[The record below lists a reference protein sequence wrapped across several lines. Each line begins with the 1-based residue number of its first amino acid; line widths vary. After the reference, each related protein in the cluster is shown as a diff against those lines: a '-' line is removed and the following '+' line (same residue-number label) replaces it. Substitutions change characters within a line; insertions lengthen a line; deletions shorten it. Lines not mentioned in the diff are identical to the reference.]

1 MCALHPPV
9 AHQSLVADDAAVH
22 AHASRCT
29 GVDAGASGDATGGET
44 EAKETP
50 GVTIPIARV
59 RRIMRCNPDKKKS
72 FNKESVQAMAAGMV
86 CAIRSFFAPPGL
98 SETAPPV
105 LSRASRQPDC
115 ASLPL
120 PPPPCVYQHRSC
132 SWQTLQRM
140 CTNSPST
147 RSARPSPWLMSVGL
161 LCTSHE
167 LPCPWP
173 KL

>member
-1 MCALHPPV
+1 M
-9 AHQSLVADDAAVH
+9 H
-22 AHASRCT
+22 AHACRYT
-29 GVDAGASGDATGGET
+29 GVDEGASGDAAGGET
-44 EAKETP
+44 ETKETP

-86 CAIRSFFAPPGL
+86 CAIRSYFAPPGL
-98 SETAPPV
+98 SATLLECALT
-105 LSRASRQPDC
+105 RATVD
-115 ASLPL
+115 LTV
-120 PPPPCVYQHRSC
+120 PPCVSRPHQPDQHRSC

-140 CTNSPST
+140 YTNSPST